1 MPPVDFSE
9 HNPSKIEPGLIFW
22 QVQWHEWVGSTND
35 LAGRLAEQGA
45 AEGCVVVA
53 EAQSAG
59 RGRHGRAWSSP
70 AGAGLYVSAVLRPR
84 TDVVPLVTIAA
95 GVAIADAIQAATGL
109 DATLKWPNDVFVGG
123 RKLAGILAEAGSSP
137 TGVQHVVLG
146 FGVNVLPA
154 AFPSDVASR
163 ATSLE
168 GELGRPIDRGL
179 LLNTCLDRLASRYGD
194 LHQGRI
200 MSVVDA
206 WRARAAPMLRRRV
219 EWEAGHTRGYGIA
232 ESIDETGALLIRTDH
247 GIVRVISGEVRW
259 I

>member
-1 MPPVDFSE
+1 MSC
-9 HNPSKIEPGLIFW
+9 
-22 QVQWHEWVGSTND
+22 
-35 LAGRLAEQGA
+35 R
-45 AEGCVVVA
+45 C
-53 EAQSAG
+53 
-59 RGRHGRAWSSP
+59 
-70 AGAGLYVSAVLRPR
+70 
-84 TDVVPLVTIAA
+84 VTIAA

-109 DATLKWPNDVFVGG
+109 DTTLKWPNDVFVGG

-154 AFPSDVASR
+154 AFPPDVASR

-179 LLNTCLDRLASRYGD
+179 LLNTCLDHLASRYGD

-219 EWEAGHTRGYGIA
+219 EWEAGRYSRAWHCR
-232 ESIDETGALLIRTDH
+232 EH
-247 GIVRVISGEVRW
+247 
-259 I
+259 

>member
-1 MPPVDFSE
+1 MTRPQVSDQNSL
-9 HNPSKIEPGLIFW
+9 KTKPGLISW
-22 QVQWHEWVGSTND
+22 QVHWHERVTSTND

-59 RGRHGRAWSSP
+59 RGRQGRAWSSP
-70 AGAGLYVSAVLRPR
+70 AGAGLYASAVLRPR
-84 TDVVPLVTIAA
+84 SDVVPVLTIAA
-95 GVAIADAIQAATGL
+95 GVAIAEAIQGATGL
-109 DATLKWPNDVFVGG
+109 EPTLKWPNDLFVGT

-137 TGVQHVVLG
+137 TGAQHVVLG

-154 AFPSDVASR
+154 AFPPDVASR

-168 GELGRPIDRGL
+168 GELGRPIDRRL
-179 LLNTCLDRLASRYGD
+179 LLNACLDRLASRYQD
-194 LHQGRI
+194 LHDVRI
-200 MSVVDA
+200 TSVLDA
-206 WRARAAPMLRRRV
+206 WRARAAPLLRRRV
-219 EWEAGHTRGYGIA
+219 EWDRGDARACGVA
-232 ESIDETGALLIRTDH
+232 ETIDDTGALLIRTDC

>member
-1 MPPVDFSE
+1 M
-9 HNPSKIEPGLIFW
+9 IFEW
-22 QVQWHEWVGSTND
+22 QIQRHEVVTSTND
-35 LAGRLAEQGA
+35 LAARLAEQGA

-59 RGRHGRAWSSP
+59 RGRQGRAWSSP

-84 TDVVPLVTIAA
+84 SDVVPLVTIAA
-95 GVAIADAIQAATGL
+95 GVAIAEAIQTTTGL
-109 DATLKWPNDVFVGG
+109 DTVLKWPNDLFVGT

-137 TGVQHVVLG
+137 TGAHHVVLG

-154 AFPSDVASR
+154 AFPPDLASR

-168 GELGRPIDRGL
+168 GELGRPVDRGF
-179 LLNTCLDRLASRYGD
+179 LLNACLDRLAIRYQD
-194 LHQGRI
+194 LHHGRI
-200 MSVVDA
+200 LSVLDA

-219 EWEAGHTRGYGIA
+219 EWEAGDTRASGIA
-232 ESIDETGALLIRTDH
+232 ESIDDTGALLIRTDD

>member
-9 HNPSKIEPGLIFW
+9 HNPSKIKPGLIFW
-22 QVQWHEWVGSTND
+22 QVQWHECVGSTND

-45 AEGCVVVA
+45 PEGCVVVA

-109 DATLKWPNDVFVGG
+109 DTTLKWPNDVFVGG

-137 TGVQHVVLG
+137 TGVPHVVLG
-146 FGVNVLPA
+146 FGLNVLPA

-179 LLNTCLDRLASRYGD
+179 LLNTCLDHLASRYGD

-219 EWEAGHTRGYGIA
+219 EWEAGHTRGHGIA